1 MQRFLDGSD
10 DLAATDHFADI
21 SARSR
26 HCWGEGADAAVEFGR
41 FRVLLRQRKLLA
53 DGVEIKL
60 GTRAFDLFLALLEAD
75 GSLVTKNELFNRVW
89 PGVVVS
95 EENLKTQ
102 VSALRK
108 ALGEDR
114 DIVRTEVGRGYRLI
128 AAIRRTAGSSSHRR
142 ATSRRRVSRRMVSR
156 WTFHPRMHQ
165 AVSRASSCTYS

>member
-1 MQRFLDGSD
+1 MQRLLDWSEDAISENSSRVSHGSG
-10 DLAATDHFADI
+10 
-21 SARSR
+21 
-26 HCWGEGADAAVEFGR
+26 WPAVDEALEFGR

-53 DGVEIKL
+53 DCVEIKL
-60 GTRAFDLFLALLEAD
+60 GTRAFDLLLALLEAD